1 MSGLRFE
8 LEDDP
13 ALELLRREVLEH
25 RALGK
30 AHVEFRRVREEDDDD
45 ATADAVARA
54 FVRELGMKPPP
65 KWTSLDSRQALTVA
79 TRVLFAHLG
88 HDAPVMP
95 VHLAARLART
105 FLEALGAQ
113 ATFLTNGTLALTHAR
128 GWTPL
133 TGAAFDTG
141 LVGVSDV
148 RVGLLWV
155 EDED

>member
-1 MSGLRFE
+1 MSGPRFTP
-8 LEDDP
+8 DGDP
-13 ALELLRREVLEH
+13 GLELLRRDVLQH
-25 RALGK
+25 RATGK
-30 AHVEFRRVREEDDDD
+30 AHVEFRRVADRDD
-45 ATADAVARA
+45 AIADAVARA

-79 TRVLFAHLG
+79 TRVLFADFA

-95 VHLAARLART
+95 VALAARLART
-105 FLEALGAQ
+105 FLEALGPQ

-133 TGAAFDTG
+133 TSATFDTG
-141 LVGVSDV
+141 LVGVSSE

>member
-1 MSGLRFE
+1 MTGLRFTPD
-8 LEDDP
+8 DDP
-13 ALELLRREVLEH
+13 ALATLRREVLEH
-25 RALGK
+25 RAVGK
-30 AHVEFRRVREEDDDD
+30 ARVEFRRVAEDDADD
-45 ATADAVARA
+45 ATADAVACA

-65 KWTSLDSRQALTVA
+65 KWTTLDSRQALTVA
-79 TRVLFAHLG
+79 TRVLFADFA
-88 HDAPVMP
+88 HDSPVMP

-105 FLEALGAQ
+105 FIDVLGPG

-141 LVGVSDV
+141 LVGVSAD

-155 EDED
+155 EDAD